1 MFKKINILLIGAG
14 DISYQHLKS
23 LDDIKEINI
32 YGILS
37 RTRSKSLLLCN
48 KFKIDNLFYNFK
60 DIKTH
65 IKNIDIFMVLVNPD
79 QILKV
84 FNKIKKYNKFIFF
97 EKPLGLNYLQAN
109 RIYEEVK
116 RLKLRTFVGFNRRY
130 YSNLTIGIKKLLNN
144 DAKINSVIIEGNERI
159 WLVKKIKK
167 HIKYLKYWPYI
178 NSIHT
183 VDLIRYLAGDI
194 DLNSSFSIKSKNSYL
209 SILKSLKGININYI
223 SNYDYYDGWSL
234 KIYNNQGDYIKLKP
248 LEKCEYIDHQ
258 SVKIIKPSKS
268 DLKYKFGFR
277 EMHLDLINSYKNKSK
292 KIKKNSVQDA
302 IKSVELVKFIF
313 YKKKHARI

>member
-1 MFKKINILLIGAG
+1 MFKKINILIIGAG
-14 DISYQHLKS
+14 DISHHHLKS
-23 LDDIKEINI
+23 LADIKEINV

-37 RTRSKSLLLCN
+37 RTRSKSLLLFR
-48 KFKIDNLFYNFK
+48 KFKIDNLLYNFK

-79 QILKV
+79 QILGV

-97 EKPLGLNYLQAN
+97 EKPLGVNYVQAN
-109 RIYEEVK
+109 KIYEEVK

-130 YSNLTIGIKKLLNN
+130 YSNLIIGIKKLLKN

-183 VDLIRYLAGDI
+183 VDLIRYLVGDI
-194 DLNSSFSIKSKNSYL
+194 DFNSSFSIKSKNSYL
-209 SILKSLKGININYI
+209 SILKSLKGINVNYT

-234 KIYNNQGDYIKLKP
+234 KIYNNQGNYLKLKP

-258 SVKIIKPSKS
+258 SVKIIKPTKS

-277 EMHLDLINSYKNKSK
+277 EMHLELINSYKNKSK
-292 KIKKNSVQDA
+292 KIKKSSVQDA

>member
-1 MFKKINILLIGAG
+1 
-14 DISYQHLKS
+14 
-23 LDDIKEINI
+23 
-32 YGILS
+32 
-37 RTRSKSLLLCN
+37 
-48 KFKIDNLFYNFK
+48 
-60 DIKTH
+60 
-65 IKNIDIFMVLVNPD
+65 MVLVNPD

-183 VDLIRYLAGDI
+183 LI
-194 DLNSSFSIKSKNSYL
+194 
-209 SILKSLKGININYI
+209 
-223 SNYDYYDGWSL
+223 
-234 KIYNNQGDYIKLKP
+234 
-248 LEKCEYIDHQ
+248 
-258 SVKIIKPSKS
+258 
-268 DLKYKFGFR
+268 
-277 EMHLDLINSYKNKSK
+277 
-292 KIKKNSVQDA
+292 
-302 IKSVELVKFIF
+302 
-313 YKKKHARI
+313 

>member
-97 EKPLGLNYLQAN
+97 E
-109 RIYEEVK
+109 
-116 RLKLRTFVGFNRRY
+116 
-130 YSNLTIGIKKLLNN
+130 NL
-144 DAKINSVIIEGNERI
+144 
-159 WLVKKIKK
+159 
-167 HIKYLKYWPYI
+167 
-178 NSIHT
+178 
-183 VDLIRYLAGDI
+183 
-194 DLNSSFSIKSKNSYL
+194 
-209 SILKSLKGININYI
+209 
-223 SNYDYYDGWSL
+223 
-234 KIYNNQGDYIKLKP
+234 
-248 LEKCEYIDHQ
+248 
-258 SVKIIKPSKS
+258 
-268 DLKYKFGFR
+268 
-277 EMHLDLINSYKNKSK
+277 LD
-292 KIKKNSVQDA
+292 
-302 IKSVELVKFIF
+302 
-313 YKKKHARI
+313 

>member
-1 MFKKINILLIGAG
+1 MFKKINILIIGAG
-14 DISYQHLKS
+14 DISRHHLKS
-23 LDDIKEINI
+23 LADIKEINV

-37 RTRSKSLLLCN
+37 RTRSKSLLLFR
-48 KFKIDNLFYNFK
+48 KFKIDNLLYNFK

-79 QILKV
+79 QILGV

-97 EKPLGLNYLQAN
+97 EKPLGVNYVQAN
-109 RIYEEVK
+109 KIYEEVK

-130 YSNLTIGIKKLLNN
+130 YSNLIIGIKKLLKN

-183 VDLIRYLAGDI
+183 VDLIRYLVGDI
-194 DLNSSFSIKSKNSYL
+194 DFNSSFSIKSKNSYL
-209 SILKSLKGININYI
+209 SILKSLKGINVNYT

-234 KIYNNQGDYIKLKP
+234 KIYNNQGNYLKLKP

-258 SVKIIKPSKS
+258 SVKIIKPTKS

-277 EMHLDLINSYKNKSK
+277 EMHLELINSYKNKSK
-292 KIKKNSVQDA
+292 KIKKSSVQDA

>member
-1 MFKKINILLIGAG
+1 MYKKINIFIIGAG
-14 DISYQHLKS
+14 NISQQHLNS
-23 LDDIKEINI
+23 LTDLKEINV

-37 RTRSKSLLLCN
+37 RTSEKSLLLCK
-48 KFKIDNLFYNFK
+48 KFKIENLLYNFRELK
-60 DIKTH
+60 AH
-65 IKNIDIFMVLVNPD
+65 IKNIDVFMVLVNPD
-79 QILKV
+79 QILSV

-97 EKPLGLNYLQAN
+97 EKPLGVNYAQASK
-109 RIYEEVK
+109 IYEDVK

-130 YSNLTIGIKKLLNN
+130 YSNLIIGMKKLLKN
-144 DAKINSVIIEGNERI
+144 DAKINSVIIEGNERM

-183 VDLIRYLAGDI
+183 VDLIRFIVGDI
-194 DLNSSFSIKSKNSYL
+194 NFNSSYSIKSKNSYL
-209 SILKSLKGININYI
+209 SILKSIKGVNVNYT
-223 SNYDYYDGWSL
+223 SNYNYYDSWSL
-234 KIYNNQGDYIKLKP
+234 KIYNNLGNYIRLKP
-248 LEKCEYIDHQ
+248 LEKCEYIDHH
-258 SVKIIKPSKS
+258 SVKIIKPAKF

-292 KIKKNSVQDA
+292 SNKKSTVQDA

-313 YKKKHARI
+313 YKKKYARV

>member
-1 MFKKINILLIGAG
+1 
-14 DISYQHLKS
+14 
-23 LDDIKEINI
+23 
-32 YGILS
+32 
-37 RTRSKSLLLCN
+37 
-48 KFKIDNLFYNFK
+48 
-60 DIKTH
+60 
-65 IKNIDIFMVLVNPD
+65 MVLVNPD

-159 WLVKKIKK
+159 YLVKKIKK

-194 DLNSSFSIKSKNSYL
+194 DFSSSFSIKSKNSYL